1 MQQKQTRNY
10 HDVALQLPQQVPNE
24 NVNRQSHSR
33 NLSSF
38 TKLSTFSKANTS
50 KWILPNLFTWTINQF
65 PLPIRSINS
74 RRLINNLP
82 PWDNMRWSHF
92 AWKSPNRNRTG
103 WCHQTHISGPD
114 ISLTPS
120 LKNRKKN
127 GPCSKKKKGKKKEIL
142 GSIST
147 HFFPSSSNSQRGSIL
162 YFISPSPP
170 LPSPPHIFL
179 LLFPFFPFFSF
190 KDKRNNFYSNIMFQV
205 PVKHFFPHK
214 TTDWKIN
221 RRWGN

>member
-170 LPSPPHIFL
+170 LPPPPTFFFFFFL
-179 LLFPFFPFFSF
+179 FFPSF
-190 KDKRNNFYSNIMFQV
+190 PSKTRGTTFIQTLCSRFQSNIFS
-205 PVKHFFPHK
+205 PTKPLIGK
-214 TTDWKIN
+214 
-221 RRWGN
+221 